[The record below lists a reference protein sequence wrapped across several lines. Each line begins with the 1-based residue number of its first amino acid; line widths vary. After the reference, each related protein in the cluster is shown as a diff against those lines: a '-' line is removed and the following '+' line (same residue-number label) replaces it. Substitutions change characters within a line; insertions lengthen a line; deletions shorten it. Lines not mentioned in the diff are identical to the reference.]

1 MKPEFEP
8 SGSTALC
15 LSPGFV
21 ALGEFSFPGWDAGLW
36 QGYPLP
42 TSNFYTWARR
52 ETLESKMCRLR
63 IQLSETGQDSK
74 LLRPLDRVSSALIQ
88 TTRSDSSRISCD
100 NRPLGS

>member
-42 TSNFYTWARR
+42 TSNSLAPISIPGLGERHW
-52 ETLESKMCRLR
+52 
-63 IQLSETGQDSK
+63 
-74 LLRPLDRVSSALIQ
+74 RVKCVA
-88 TTRSDSSRISCD
+88 
-100 NRPLGS
+100 